1 MREARD
7 HNEEKDLN
15 VNEFEEKGIIRADIM
30 QESRDREQFVG
41 VMSVPSLPE
50 TNIALLRHLDV

>member
-15 VNEFEEKGIIRADIM
+15 VNEFEEKGIM
-30 QESRDREQFVG
+30 QESRNREQFVG

-50 TNIALLRHLDV
+50 TNIALLRHLDVQTGK